1 MTGAHVKY
9 RMALALIGATFAAS
23 AAYARDTIRDYPI
36 DSALKSEEGKLDDGV
51 ALYFGDQPH
60 PRVMKSYGTFATNK
74 KTNAF
79 GKSDEAACQ
88 HVFLSAVIELQAR
101 AQGGRQC
108 GGRHQEQLP
117 QRVALQPERVHVRC
131 RRGGCRRGA
140 DGRGRDVE
148 AVTGTGR

>member
-9 RMALALIGATFAAS
+9 RIALALLGATFAAS
-23 AAYARDTIRDYPI
+23 AAYARDTINDYPI
-36 DSALKSEEGKLDDGV
+36 ATALKSEEGKLDDGV

-60 PRVMKSYGTFATNK
+60 PRVIKSYGAFATNK

-101 AQGGRQC
+101 ARKEGGNAVVGIKSNYRNVLRSSATEFTC
-108 GGRHQEQLP
+108 GAGAV
-117 QRVALQPERVHVRC
+117 VA
-131 RRGGCRRGA
+131 GA
-140 DGRGRDVE
+140 ALTGEV
-148 AVTGTGR
+148 VTLKP

>member
-1 MTGAHVKY
+1 MMGAHVKY

-101 AQGGRQC
+101 ARARRAAMRWSASRAITATC
-108 GGRHQEQLP
+108 RAPARASTRAVPARWLP
-117 QRVALQPERVHVRC
+117 A
-131 RRGGCRRGA
+131 RR
-140 DGRGRDVE
+140 
-148 AVTGTGR
+148 